1 MRLDSAHLEHAR
13 QVADAILYEGYLL
26 YPYRGSAQKN
36 QARFQFGVLV
46 PPAYAA
52 VDDCER
58 TASQTECL
66 VECPDDA
73 EVLVMVRFL
82 QMQRRSV
89 QAASPD
95 TGELRDVE
103 VLRVDGDEYTSW
115 DEAAERQQ
123 HAGGR
128 AVSALLGQERGT
140 WSSTSAAARAARIS
154 PTPRAPGR
162 AAGPALGRARRP
174 DPAERRARRRPVP
187 GAAAAGP
194 AGEPHGAGDRRRAPG
209 TRPCATR

>member
-1 MRLDSAHLEHAR
+1 MRLDSAHLRHAR

-36 QARFQFGVLV
+36 QSRFQFGVLV
-46 PPAYAA
+46 PPAWAA
-52 VDDCER
+52 VDECER

-73 EVLVMVRFL
+73 EVLVTVRFL
-82 QMQRRSV
+82 QLQRRSV

-95 TGELRDVE
+95 TGDLSDVD

-123 HAGGR
+123 QAAAR
-128 AVSALLGQERGT
+128 VSALLAQERSTEFHVGCGE
-140 WSSTSAAARAARIS
+140 SSEDLTDAS
-154 PTPRAPGR
+154 G
-162 AAGPALGRARRP
+162 
-174 DPAERRARRRPVP
+174 RRAGRLVRR
-187 GAAAAGP
+187 
-194 AGEPHGAGDRRRAPG
+194 
-209 TRPCATR
+209 